1 MSNIKVEITE
11 DHIKLA
17 RQLIFSSLENVIFA
31 AEEEN
36 GSQFGGDDL
45 LRDIEVILE
54 GVPEGGIDPFD
65 DVPEITEEKKEYYEK
80 LYAELPTVLEII
92 LGLATFETG
101 HYKRRF
107 HIRRGSWKKYTPKA
121 DDIYT
126 RKLVD

>member
-1 MSNIKVEITE
+1 MSLIKQEVTE

-17 RQLIFSSLENVIFA
+17 RQLIFTNLEDVLFA
-31 AEEEN
+31 ADDN
-36 GSQFGGDDL
+36 GSPFGGDDR
-45 LRDIEVILE
+45 LRDIEVIIE
-54 GVPEGGIDPFD
+54 GVPEGGIDPFE
-65 DVPEITEEKKEYYEK
+65 DVPEITEEKKVYYDK

-107 HIRRGSWKKYTPKA
+107 HIRRGSWKKYTPKK